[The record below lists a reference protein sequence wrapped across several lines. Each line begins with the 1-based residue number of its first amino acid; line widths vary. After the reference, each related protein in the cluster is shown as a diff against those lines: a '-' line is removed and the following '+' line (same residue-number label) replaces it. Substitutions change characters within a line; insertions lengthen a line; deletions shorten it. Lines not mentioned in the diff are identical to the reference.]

1 MKIGKIV
8 ATESHP
14 TTIDEF
20 SFWTKVDLIISPFD
34 VVKVAHINN
43 SFTYGVVREISHITD
58 SAGFLS
64 NFISS
69 DFGDLNANSN
79 TDRIGMN
86 YVKATVIHNSDDIY
100 TPVLNGSDVSLATK
114 EDVEKALGL
123 EELKSGEYITC
134 GSIEMYEKMGPEHKL
149 KIPVK
154 LNSRFLLG
162 PDGAHLNISGISGLA
177 SKTSYTMFLIK
188 SIQEHYLQQGSNSKE
203 KVAFVVLNVKGA
215 DLLAIDREREYKD
228 GKQKEIIAQKYKEL
242 GLSTTPVKNVKY
254 FYPYS
259 NRDLPTSFVTKDVY
273 QKQKRARQAFSFKY
287 LYEND
292 NARLDLLFS
301 DIDDSTLTMDS
312 IIHTIAN
319 SDEFKNLKTW
329 EDFLE
334 KLDSYTQPQ
343 QTSGANRDIQI
354 ASWKKFKRIIRKN
367 IENNDIFAQ
376 RIVAKDNEVR
386 LRDAISTI
394 KANDIFVVDI
404 AKLDGDLQSFV
415 FGDVIKAVS
424 DLIQGQHDDS
434 WKVDN
439 PPDKIVVFVDELNKY
454 AAADISNSPLLT
466 QIRDVAERGRSLGII
481 LFSAEQFKS
490 AVNSKV
496 TGNCSTH
503 AYGRTNSVELS
514 HSSYK
519 FVSNTDKANM
529 TRLRQGEY
537 IIQNPILKTLLK
549 IRFPEPVY
557 FQFE

>member
-34 VVKVAHINN
+34 VVKVSHINN

-58 SAGFLS
+58 SAGFLA

-86 YVKATVIHNSDDIY
+86 YVRATVIHNSDDIY

-114 EDVEKALGL
+114 EDVEAALGL
-123 EELKSGEYITC
+123 EELQSGEYITC
-134 GSIEMYEKMGPEHKL
+134 GSIEMYEKLGPEHKL

-154 LNSRFLLG
+154 LNTRFLLG

-188 SIQEHYLQQGSNSKE
+188 SIQEHYLRQDKATRG

-215 DLLAIDREREYKD
+215 DLLAIDRPREYKNE
-228 GKQKEIIAQKYKEL
+228 KQKELIAQKYSDL
-242 GLSTTPVKNVKY
+242 GLSTEPVKNVKY

-259 NRDLPTSFVTKDVY
+259 GKDLPTSLITSEVY
-273 QKQKRARQAFSFKY
+273 EKQKSSKQAFSFKY
-287 LYEND
+287 LYEED
-292 NARLDLLFS
+292 NVRLDLLFS
-301 DIDDSTLTMDS
+301 DIDDPNLTMES
-312 IIHTIAN
+312 IISTIATSN
-319 SDEFKNLKTW
+319 EFRDLRTWDE
-329 EDFLE
+329 FLE
-334 KLDSYTQPQ
+334 KIDSYTQ
-343 QTSGANRDIQI
+343 TSQSNGQNRDIQI
-354 ASWKKFKRIIRKN
+354 ASWKKFKRIVRKN
-367 IENNDIFAQ
+367 IENNAIFAQ
-376 RIVAKDNEVR
+376 RIAEKQREVR
-386 LRDAISTI
+386 LREAISKI
-394 KANDIFVVDI
+394 QGNDIFVIDI
-404 AKLDGDLQSFV
+404 AKLDGGLQSFV

-424 DLIQGQHDDS
+424 DLIQGQYDDS
-434 WKVDN
+434 WDVKN

-466 QIRDVAERGRSLGII
+466 QIRDVAERGRSLGIV

-519 FVSNTDKANM
+519 FVSNTDKTNM

-537 IIQNPILKTLLK
+537 IIQNPVLKTLLK

>member
-100 TPVLNGSDVSLATK
+100 TPVLNGSDVSLATR

-228 GKQKEIIAQKYKEL
+228 GKQKELIAQKYKEL

-386 LRDAISTI
+386 LRDAISNI

>member
-100 TPVLNGSDVSLATK
+100 TPVLNGSDVSLATR

-386 LRDAISTI
+386 LRDAISNI

>member
-20 SFWTKVDLIISPFD
+20 SFWTKVDLVISPFD
-34 VVKVAHINN
+34 VVKVSHINN

-86 YVKATVIHNSDDIY
+86 YVRATVIHNSDDIY
-100 TPVLNGSDVSLATK
+100 TPVLNGSDVSLATR
-114 EDVEKALGL
+114 EDVEAALGL
-123 EELKSGEYITC
+123 KELKSGEYITC
-134 GSIEMYEKMGPEHKL
+134 GSIEMYEKLGPEHKL

-154 LNSRFLLG
+154 LNTRFLLG

-188 SIQEHYLQQGSNSKE
+188 SIQEHYLRQEKDSKG

-215 DLLAIDREREYKD
+215 DLLAIDRPKEYKNE
-228 GKQKEIIAQKYKEL
+228 KEKELIAQKYSDL
-242 GLSTTPVKNVKY
+242 GLSTEPVKNVKY

-259 NRDLPTSFVTKDVY
+259 GRDLPTSFITAEVY
-273 QKQKRARQAFSFKY
+273 EQQKSFKQAFSFKY
-287 LYEND
+287 LYEDD

-301 DIDDSTLTMDS
+301 DIDDPNLTMES
-312 IIHTIAN
+312 IISTIAN
-319 SDEFKNLKTW
+319 SSEFRDLKTW
-329 EDFLE
+329 DEFLV
-334 KLDSYTQPQ
+334 KIDSYTQPQ
-343 QTSGANRDIQI
+343 QATGQNRDIQI
-354 ASWKKFKRIIRKN
+354 ASWKKFKRIVRKN
-367 IENNDIFAQ
+367 IENNAIFAQ
-376 RIVAKDNEVR
+376 RIAEKQREVR
-386 LRDAISTI
+386 LREAISKI
-394 KANDIFVVDI
+394 KGNDIFVIDI
-404 AKLDGDLQSFV
+404 AKLDGVLQSFV

-424 DLIQGQHDDS
+424 DLIQGQYDDS
-434 WKVDN
+434 WDVKN

-466 QIRDVAERGRSLGII
+466 QIRDVAERGRSLGIV

-537 IIQNPILKTLLK
+537 IIQNPVLKTLLK

-557 FQFE
+557 YQFE

>member
-20 SFWTKVDLIISPFD
+20 SFWTKVDLVISPFD
-34 VVKVAHINN
+34 VVKVSHINN

-86 YVKATVIHNSDDIY
+86 YVRATVIHNSDDIY
-100 TPVLNGSDVSLATK
+100 TPVLNGSDVSLATR
-114 EDVEKALGL
+114 EDVEAALGL
-123 EELKSGEYITC
+123 KELKSGEYITC
-134 GSIEMYEKMGPEHKL
+134 GSIEMYEKLGPEHKL

-154 LNSRFLLG
+154 LNTRFLLG

-188 SIQEHYLQQGSNSKE
+188 SIQEHYLRQEKDSKG

-215 DLLAIDREREYKD
+215 DLLAIDRPKEYKNE
-228 GKQKEIIAQKYKEL
+228 KEKELIAQKYSDL
-242 GLSTTPVKNVKY
+242 GLSTEPVKNVKY

-259 NRDLPTSFVTKDVY
+259 GRDLPTSFITAEVY
-273 QKQKRARQAFSFKY
+273 EQQKSSKQAFSFKY
-287 LYEND
+287 LYEDD

-301 DIDDSTLTMDS
+301 DIDDPNLTMES
-312 IIHTIAN
+312 IISTIAN
-319 SDEFKNLKTW
+319 SSEFRDLKTW
-329 EDFLE
+329 DEFLV
-334 KLDSYTQPQ
+334 KIDSYTQPQ
-343 QTSGANRDIQI
+343 QATGQNRDIQI
-354 ASWKKFKRIIRKN
+354 ASWKKFKRIVRKN
-367 IENNDIFAQ
+367 IENNAIFAQ
-376 RIVAKDNEVR
+376 RIAEKQREVR
-386 LRDAISTI
+386 LREAISKI
-394 KANDIFVVDI
+394 KGNDIFVIDI
-404 AKLDGDLQSFV
+404 AKLDGVLQSFV

-424 DLIQGQHDDS
+424 DLIQGQYDDS
-434 WKVDN
+434 WDVKN

-466 QIRDVAERGRSLGII
+466 QIRDVAERGRSLGIV

-496 TGNCSTH
+496 TGNC
-503 AYGRTNSVELS
+503 
-514 HSSYK
+514 
-519 FVSNTDKANM
+519 
-529 TRLRQGEY
+529 
-537 IIQNPILKTLLK
+537 
-549 IRFPEPVY
+549 
-557 FQFE
+557 

>member
-134 GSIEMYEKMGPEHKL
+134 GSIEMYEKMGPGHKL

-228 GKQKEIIAQKYKEL
+228 GKLKELIVQKYKEL

-259 NRDLPTSFVTKDVY
+259 NRDLPTSFVTQDVY

-329 EDFLE
+329 EEFLE

-376 RIVAKDNEVR
+376 RIVPKDSEVR

-434 WKVDN
+434 WNVNN

>member
-100 TPVLNGSDVSLATK
+100 TPVLNGSDVSLATR

-188 SIQEHYLQQGSNSKE
+188 SIQEHYLQQGSDSKE

-386 LRDAISTI
+386 LRDAISNI

>member
-20 SFWTKVDLIISPFD
+20 SFWTKVDLVISPFD
-34 VVKVAHINN
+34 VVKVSHINN

-86 YVKATVIHNSDDIY
+86 YVRATVIHNSDDIY
-100 TPVLNGSDVSLATK
+100 TPVLNGSDVSLATR
-114 EDVEKALGL
+114 EDVEAALGL
-123 EELKSGEYITC
+123 KELKSGEYITC
-134 GSIEMYEKMGPEHKL
+134 GSIEMYEKLGPEHKL

-154 LNSRFLLG
+154 LNTRFLLG

-188 SIQEHYLQQGSNSKE
+188 SIQEHYLRQEKDSKG

-215 DLLAIDREREYKD
+215 DLLAIDRPKEYKNE
-228 GKQKEIIAQKYKEL
+228 KEKELIAQKYSDL
-242 GLSTTPVKNVKY
+242 GLSTEPVKNVKY

-259 NRDLPTSFVTKDVY
+259 GRDLPTSFITAEVY
-273 QKQKRARQAFSFKY
+273 EQQKSSKQAFSFKY
-287 LYEND
+287 LYEDD

-301 DIDDSTLTMDS
+301 DIDDPNLTMES
-312 IIHTIAN
+312 IISTIAN
-319 SDEFKNLKTW
+319 SSEFRDLKTW
-329 EDFLE
+329 DEFLV
-334 KLDSYTQPQ
+334 KIDSYTQPQ
-343 QTSGANRDIQI
+343 QATGQNRDIQI
-354 ASWKKFKRIIRKN
+354 ASWKKFKRIVRKN
-367 IENNDIFAQ
+367 IENNAIFAQ
-376 RIVAKDNEVR
+376 RIAEKQREVR
-386 LRDAISTI
+386 LREAISKI
-394 KANDIFVVDI
+394 KGNDIFVIDI
-404 AKLDGDLQSFV
+404 AKLDGVLQSFV

-424 DLIQGQHDDS
+424 DLIQGQYDDS
-434 WKVDN
+434 WDVKN

-466 QIRDVAERGRSLGII
+466 QIRDVAERGRSLGIV

-537 IIQNPILKTLLK
+537 IIQNPVLKTLLK

-557 FQFE
+557 YQFE